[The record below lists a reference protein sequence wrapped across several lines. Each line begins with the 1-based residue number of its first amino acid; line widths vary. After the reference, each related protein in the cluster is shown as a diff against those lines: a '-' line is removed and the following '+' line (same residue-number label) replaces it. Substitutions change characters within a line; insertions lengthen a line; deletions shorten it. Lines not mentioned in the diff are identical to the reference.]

1 MFSDTRHLA
10 TSSKEQPPPSLGV
23 QVPEDGTH
31 PGGGSAVFGGA
42 AGGVLWSAGGQRGG
56 ENQHLQDA
64 DRRREHHGRGGLRQR
79 EQVGGEN
86 ASFSVSL
93 LNL

>member
-56 ENQHLQDA
+56 QDVHVSHA
-64 DRRREHHGRGGLRQR
+64 DRRHVHHPWRGLPPPA
-79 EQVGGEN
+79 QVRGP
-86 ASFSVSL
+86 APSWL
-93 LNL
+93 